1 MSVPGTLSAME
12 ACGCGEDQIPWMLT
26 KFGLLG
32 TAGLALGALVVM
44 ILAGWVLATGVWLVR
59 RRVEGPSVPGGVEKG
74 AADSDGAGFGDPGR
88 GVDPGRRDD
97 PGSGDPRPDVP
108 GADDPWSGDP
118 RVGDPGREDP
128 RADAPGRGDPWRGGL
143 GGFTWREE
151 DS

>member
-1 MSVPGTLSAME
+1 VPGVSVPGTLSPME

-32 TAGLALGALVVM
+32 TAGLALGGLVVM

-59 RRVEGPSVPGGVEKG
+59 RRVEGPVGRGGVVRG
-74 AADSDGAGFGDPGR
+74 AGEPDGAGFGDPGQL
-88 GVDPGRRDD
+88 DD
-97 PGSGDPRPDVP
+97 PGAGGPRLDAP
-108 GADDPWSGDP
+108 GADDPWRGDP
-118 RVGDPGREDP
+118 RVGDPGRDDP
-128 RADAPGRGDPWRGGL
+128 RVDDPGRGDPWHGEL